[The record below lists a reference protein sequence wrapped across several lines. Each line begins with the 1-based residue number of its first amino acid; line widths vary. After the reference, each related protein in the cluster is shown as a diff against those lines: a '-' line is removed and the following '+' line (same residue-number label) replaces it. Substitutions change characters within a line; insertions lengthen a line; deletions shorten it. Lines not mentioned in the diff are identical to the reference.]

1 LNACALNFYLVHPGK
16 KIMKLTCSA
25 KIFAVS
31 VCAAFCCVAPL
42 ALGAKDQGESGPL
55 SLWSRLKEGKV
66 SAEVRYRFEAYERD
80 GAPFTAPAYAPT
92 LRLTLGYETPSF
104 HGFSVLAQG
113 AALIVTGPADYSIP
127 TLPSQ
132 NRPDRPAIFDPRYV
146 DLNQAYLGWTRGT
159 KHKKLAVT
167 AGRQEIM
174 LNDGR
179 FITIST
185 WRQDHQNF
193 DAAKLYADLPREFSF
208 TYWYLNRVYRVVGH
222 DATDGKP
229 PMHSHLLNLAWEK
242 PNQVNVS
249 LYGVLLDFR
258 QPVFY
263 EQSTETLGVRA
274 TGPYQ
279 FSKHWSALY
288 AAEVA
293 NQRNF
298 GTNPYH
304 VNENYYLGEL
314 GPAWHGIGV
323 QAGYALL
330 QGRSV
335 TDKLSTPL
343 SHPFNGWTDL
353 FVNNP
358 SSGNSHGLEVRYL
371 TSKGAPSLLNGGD
384 FTVTYFDYHSD
395 SNRIHY
401 GSELDMALAYRV
413 KRVSSR
419 WEIGWRFGRY
429 WADRLFTNAVRT
441 SIYTSF
447 SL

>member
-1 LNACALNFYLVHPGK
+1 
-16 KIMKLTCSA
+16 MKLTWCVR
-25 KIFAVS
+25 IFSLS
-31 VCAAFCCVAPL
+31 VCGVLGVVAPL
-42 ALGAKDQGESGPL
+42 GLEAQDQGESAPR
-55 SLWSRLKEGKV
+55 SLWSVFKEGKV
-66 SAEVRYRFEAYERD
+66 SAEARYRFEAFERD
-80 GAPFTAPAYAPT
+80 GAHYTAPAYAPT
-92 LRLTLGYETPSF
+92 LRLTLGYETTSF
-104 HGFSVLAQG
+104 HGFSAFAQG
-113 AALIVTGPADYSIP
+113 AAMIVTGPADYSIP

-146 DLNQAYLGWTRGT
+146 DLNQGYVRWTHGPQN
-159 KHKKLAVT
+159 KNLAVT
-167 AGRQEIM
+167 VGRQEIM

-179 FITIST
+179 FITISS
-185 WRQDHQNF
+185 WRQDHQTF
-193 DAAKLYADLPREFSF
+193 DAAKFSAQLPWNVSF
-208 TYWYLNRVYRVVGH
+208 TYAYLNRVYRVVGH

-229 PMHSHLLNLAWEK
+229 PMHSHLLNLAWAK
-242 PNQVNVS
+242 PSQVNVS

-258 QPVFY
+258 EPVLY
-263 EQSTETLGVRA
+263 AQSTQTFGLRM

-279 FSKHWSALY
+279 FSKHWSAFY
-288 AAEVA
+288 AAEAA

-298 GTNPYH
+298 GTNPNR
-304 VNENYYLGEL
+304 VDENYYLGEL

-330 QGRSV
+330 QGRTV
-335 TDKLSTPL
+335 TDILTTPL
-343 SHPFNGWTDL
+343 AHPFNGWTDL

-358 SSGNSHGLEVRYL
+358 SLGNSHGLEARYL
-371 TSKGAPSLLNGGD
+371 TAKGAPSLLNGGD

-401 GSELDMALAYRV
+401 GGELDMAMAYKVR
-413 KRVSSR
+413 KVSNR

>member
-1 LNACALNFYLVHPGK
+1 
-16 KIMKLTCSA
+16 MKLTWCVR
-25 KIFAVS
+25 IFSLS
-31 VCAAFCCVAPL
+31 VCGVLGVVAPL
-42 ALGAKDQGESGPL
+42 GLEAQDQGESAPR
-55 SLWSRLKEGKV
+55 SLWSVFKEGKV
-66 SAEVRYRFEAYERD
+66 SAEARYRFEAFERD
-80 GAPFTAPAYAPT
+80 GAHYTAPAYAPT
-92 LRLTLGYETPSF
+92 LRLTLGYETTSF
-104 HGFSVLAQG
+104 HGFSAFAQG
-113 AALIVTGPADYSIP
+113 AAMIVTGPADYSIP

-146 DLNQAYLGWTRGT
+146 DLNQGYVRWTHGPQN
-159 KHKKLAVT
+159 KNLAVT
-167 AGRQEIM
+167 VGRQEIM

-179 FITIST
+179 FITISS
-185 WRQDHQNF
+185 WRQDHQTF
-193 DAAKLYADLPREFSF
+193 DAAKFSAQLPWNVSF
-208 TYWYLNRVYRVVGH
+208 TYAYLNRVYRVVGH

-229 PMHSHLLNLAWEK
+229 PMHSHLLNLAWAK
-242 PNQVNVS
+242 PSQVNVS

-258 QPVFY
+258 EPVLY
-263 EQSTETLGVRA
+263 AQSTRTFGLRV

-279 FSKHWSALY
+279 FSKHWSAFY
-288 AAEVA
+288 AAEAA
-293 NQRNF
+293 NQRDF
-298 GTNPYH
+298 GTNPNR
-304 VNENYYLGEL
+304 VDENYYLGEL

-330 QGRSV
+330 QGRTA
-335 TDKLSTPL
+335 TDILTTPL
-343 SHPFNGWTDL
+343 AHPFNGWTDL

-358 SSGNSHGLEVRYL
+358 SLGNSHGLEARYL
-371 TSKGAPSLLNGGD
+371 TAKGAPSLLNGGD

-401 GSELDMALAYRV
+401 GGELDMAMAYKVR
-413 KRVSSR
+413 KVSNR

>member
-1 LNACALNFYLVHPGK
+1 MTW
-16 KIMKLTCSA
+16 I
-25 KIFAVS
+25 
-31 VCAAFCCVAPL
+31 L
-42 ALGAKDQGESGPL
+42 ALSVSTAVCLGAPL
-55 SLWSRLKEGKV
+55 SLSAQEPGESASPSLRSLLKEGKI
-66 SAEVRYRFEAYERD
+66 SAEARYRFEAFERD
-80 GAPFTAPAYAPT
+80 GAPFTASAYAPT

-104 HGFSVLAQG
+104 HGFSVFAQG

-127 TLPSQ
+127 TSPSQ
-132 NRPDRPAIFDPRYV
+132 NRPDRPAILDPKYI
-146 DLNQAYLGWTRGT
+146 DLGQGYLRWTRGSQN
-159 KHKKLAVT
+159 KKLAVT
-167 AGRQEIM
+167 VGRQEIM

-185 WRQDHQNF
+185 WRQDHQTF
-193 DAAKLYADLPREFSF
+193 DAAKLNAELPWNVAF
-208 TYWYLNRVYRVVGH
+208 TYAFLNRAYRVVGH

-229 PMHSHLLNLAWEK
+229 AMHSHLLNLAWKK
-242 PNQVNVS
+242 PSKVNVA

-258 QPVFY
+258 EPVFY
-263 EQSTETLGVRA
+263 SQSTQTFGLRA

-279 FSKHWSALY
+279 FSHHWSALY
-288 AAEVA
+288 AAEFA

-298 GTNPYH
+298 GSNPYK

-314 GPAWHGIGV
+314 GPAWHGVGV

-330 QGRSV
+330 QGRSA
-335 TDKLSTPL
+335 TDILTTPL
-343 SHPFNGWTDL
+343 AHPFNGWTDL
-353 FVNNP
+353 FFTNP
-358 SSGNSHGLEVRYL
+358 SLGNSHGLEARYL
-371 TSKGAPSLLNGGD
+371 TAKGAPSLLGGGD

-401 GSELDMALAYRV
+401 GSELDMALAYKV
-413 KRVSSR
+413 KRVSDR